1 MEKKQMVMIKRILI
15 LASLLLLP
23 VMGLRAQKIEEAP
36 SSTFGLDA
44 QDTQAVQEICN
55 KMAEIRKKRPTVA
68 LVLSG
73 GGAKGAATVGV
84 LKYMEQYDI
93 PIDMVVGTSI
103 GGLLGGM
110 YSLGY
115 SVDYLDSLFHNMD
128 WKMVL
133 SDRVDKK
140 YLPYSRIRNKEKYL
154 ISFPF
159 FYKKDDYKNFLAG
172 EEPFTG
178 GGSRELHLGASEDDI
193 TRGSFL
199 GSLPSG
205 FVFGQNVN
213 HLITSRTVGY
223 SDSTDFFKFP
233 IPFACVST
241 DMVSGKAKIWHN
253 GSVNLALRST
263 MSIPGL
269 FAPVRSDGMVLVDG
283 GMRNNLPVNLAKHM
297 GADIVIAVDLSERN
311 LTADEIQNLADVMMA
326 SMDLFSNDAFNLNKR
341 LIDIHIHPDMTGYNM
356 LSFTKEAV
364 DTLYA
369 RGYRA
374 AEAAAPQFAALRK
387 RLGTAGLEYHAKPAV
402 DIGLQK
408 VRIGQIEIVGVD
420 SQEVAY
426 ILGSMNVK
434 AFSLTDRDAIED
446 DISRIFG
453 KGAYDYVN
461 YELRGSQEPY
471 RLRIICKRG
480 PMHKLGFGARVDSEE
495 FVSLL
500 FNVGLNT
507 NALRGHSLDVTA
519 RLSTHPLVDFLYAY
533 NGRTFAT
540 LNARGNLTYLNRNFM
555 LQDASPISA
564 TYLMSNQEVFFSNM
578 HWSDMDVKLGFRNV
592 FYRIYRILAETGLD
606 FAKFNAVEDYPE
618 LFIDGRV
625 EMLDNSYFPTRG
637 VSTGIRGQVAYKG
650 FVPDSQNQFL
660 CTVAGDITIPV
671 NVGRLTLIGQGYAR
685 VIFAGDGDVPLLY
698 SNMMGG
704 DMAGRYLDH
713 QIPFAGVVGGM
724 LMGQKL
730 FVGRLEGRYRLG
742 VNHYVS
748 AVVNSAMDF
757 NDFSGLTS
765 SSEIYMGLG
774 LGYAYNSIVGP
785 LKFQL
790 HWSSATRR
798 VGAYIAL
805 GYNF

>member
-1 MEKKQMVMIKRILI
+1 MKKLFTV
-15 LASLLLLP
+15 LALAVSALTLQ
-23 VMGLRAQKIEEAP
+23 AQRIEEAP

-44 QDTQAVQEICN
+44 KDAKAVQEIRA

-115 SVDYLDSLFHNMD
+115 SVDYLDSLFHHMD
-128 WKMVL
+128 WGMVL

-154 ISFPF
+154 VSFPF
-159 FYKKDDYKNFLAG
+159 YYKQDDYKNFLAG

-178 GGSRELHLGASEDDI
+178 GGSRELHLGATEDDI
-193 TRGSFL
+193 TRGSIL

-233 IPFACVST
+233 IPFACVAT
-241 DMVSGKAKIWHN
+241 DMVSGKAKIWHS

-269 FAPVRSDGMVLVDG
+269 FAPVRSEGMVLVDG
-283 GMRNNLPVNLAKHM
+283 GMRNNMPVNLAKRM
-297 GADIVIAVDLSERN
+297 GADVVIAIDLSERN
-311 LTADEIQNLADVMMA
+311 LTADEIQNLADIMMA
-326 SMDLFSNDAFNLNKR
+326 SMDLFSNDAFNLNQR
-341 LIDIHIHPDMTGYNM
+341 MIDIHIHPDMTGYNM
-356 LSFTKEAV
+356 LSFTSQAV
-364 DTLYA
+364 DSLYA

-387 RLGTAGLEYHAKPAV
+387 RLGNAKKEFHAKPAV

-408 VRIGQIEIVGVD
+408 VRIGQIEVVGVD

-426 ILGSMNVK
+426 ILGGMQVK
-434 AFSLTDRDAIED
+434 AFSVVDRDAIED

-471 RLRIICKRG
+471 KLRITCKRG
-480 PMHKLGFGARVDSEE
+480 PMHKLGLGARVDSEE

-507 NALRGHSLDVTA
+507 NAFRGHSLDVTT
-519 RLSTHPLVDFLYAY
+519 RLSTHPLVDLLYAY
-533 NGRTFAT
+533 NGRNFAT
-540 LNARGNLTYLNRNFM
+540 MNVRANMTYLNRNFM
-555 LQDASPISA
+555 LEDASPIAA
-564 TYLMSNQEVFFSNM
+564 TFLQSNQEVFFSNM

-606 FAKFNAVEDYPE
+606 FAKFNTTEDYPE
-618 LFIDGRV
+618 LFVDGRV
-625 EMLDNSYFPTRG
+625 ETLDNSYFPTRG
-637 VSTGIRGQVAYKG
+637 VSTGIRGQLAYTG
-650 FVPDSQNQFL
+650 FTPDNQGRFL
-660 CTVAGDITIPV
+660 GTVAADITIPV
-671 NVGRLTLIGQGYAR
+671 SMGRFTLIGQGYAR
-685 VIFAGDGDVPLLY
+685 MIFAGNGDVPLLY
-698 SNMMGG
+698 TNMMGG
-704 DMAGRYLDH
+704 DMPGRYLDH

-724 LMGQKL
+724 LMDQKL
-730 FVGRLEGRYRLG
+730 FVARLEGRYRLG
-742 VNHYVS
+742 RNHYVS
-748 AVVNSAMDF
+748 TVVNSAMDF
-757 NDFSGLTS
+757 DEFSSLTRLS
-765 SSEIYMGLG
+765 NIQMGAG
-774 LGYAYNSIVGP
+774 IGYAYNSIVGP
-785 LKFQL
+785 FKFQL